1 MRTHT
6 RPHVVSRVQAMDVP
20 HHFQSTCQMNDMICI
35 NINTV
40 TSLIIG
46 IINPL
51 GLFFSIKNNGL
62 IVEIDYHTHTRTLP
76 CQLSKRLTDY
86 LFYLNFTTNIIAKA
100 TILLNFKC
108 AYNFQVVRQTQTHSA
123 CTNYVTTPTSNNQH
137 DLKMRW

>member
-62 IVEIDYHTHTRTLP
+62 IVEIDYHIHRAPKIIMTLSFIVEP
-76 CQLSKRLTDY
+76 NRLFGQGGITNGEHGGQPSQSQTLSFNVY
-86 LFYLNFTTNIIAKA
+86 FYK
-100 TILLNFKC
+100 
-108 AYNFQVVRQTQTHSA
+108 
-123 CTNYVTTPTSNNQH
+123 
-137 DLKMRW
+137 